1 MHTTK
6 TLNYKNILAEIAE
19 ERGLTELAQYITNFS
34 FDKVEVKTIPT
45 QTVYNITKY
54 PEAECSGCQ

>member
-34 FDKVEVKTIPT
+34 FDKVELKTIPT
-45 QTVYNITKY
+45 TFNITKM
-54 PEAECSGCQ
+54 PEQTCDGCG

>member
-19 ERGLTELAQYITNFS
+19 ERGLTELAEHIKQFNVEKTQS
-34 FDKVEVKTIPT
+34 KVF
-45 QTVYNITKY
+45 NITKM
-54 PEAECSGCQ
+54 PEATCDGCQ